1 MLWVQAEF
9 PVCIQSFPLCFPKL
23 VQIAGRE
30 TSLGIATS
38 SRDGCEAGGTLGV
51 LLHPSPPC
59 PLPVV
64 LVLREKRH
72 IHEVCDGFGTHRKHL
87 TLEWENTV

>member
-51 LLHPSPPC
+51 SLHPGPPC
-59 PLPVV
+59 PLHCATGVGAKGKTPHPQSV
-64 LVLREKRH
+64 
-72 IHEVCDGFGTHRKHL
+72 
-87 TLEWENTV
+87 